1 MKLLLITLTVL
12 TLVGCSAEETKH
24 EATDSTAATSL
35 PNSFFTTD
43 RPANVKDLVE
53 VKKTAKKGDNVT
65 FLARVGGRKN
75 ASFVS
80 SLSMMIV
87 ADPSLKSC
95 ELMSEEEHCKTPEDY
110 CCEDREL
117 LNAGLSTIRFMNG
130 ATEAYPF
137 SIEGDHGLEILKY
150 VVIEGTVHDVN
161 NKGVFIVDAST
172 VWVGEK
178 PHYGDLRAGSGE

>member
-1 MKLLLITLTVL
+1 
-12 TLVGCSAEETKH
+12 
-24 EATDSTAATSL
+24 
-35 PNSFFTTD
+35 
-43 RPANVKDLVE
+43 
-53 VKKTAKKGDNVT
+53 
-65 FLARVGGRKN
+65 
-75 ASFVS
+75 
-80 SLSMMIV
+80 
-87 ADPSLKSC
+87 
-95 ELMSEEEHCKTPEDY
+95 
-110 CCEDREL
+110 
-117 LNAGLSTIRFMNG
+117 MNG